1 MKKDWGMY
9 NMCMHQYASVS
20 DTASPHMQAKALFP
34 NNVSLRLVMRSGNS
48 WIVDIALHGY

>member
-1 MKKDWGMY
+1 MY